1 MGLADLLAW
10 LQGPPRCYLCL
21 GRCGKGMLCQVCRE
35 SLPGPRAACKRC
47 GRRLARP
54 ASACGVCLS
63 RPPPYELLCCPMDY
77 RFPVDQLIQAL
88 KFNADL
94 VAGSLLARLLLEQLT
109 GREDPLPLAILPI
122 PLHPKRQRSRG
133 FNQSSEIARHLG
145 KALSLPVLEDCLER
159 WRHDPPQST
168 LGALQRRRNVKGAYR
183 LRRRKGPLP
192 QRIALVDDVVTTGA
206 TVDAA
211 TRVLKSAGVCQVEVW
226 AVARATGPAGA

>member
-1 MGLADLLAW
+1 M
-10 LQGPPRCYLCL
+10 
-21 GRCGKGMLCQVCRE
+21 E
-35 SLPGPRAACKRC
+35 
-47 GRRLARP
+47 
-54 ASACGVCLS
+54 
-63 RPPPYELLCCPMDY
+63 Y

-94 VAGSLLARLLLEQLT
+94 VAGGLLAGLLLEQLL
-109 GREDPLPLAILPI
+109 GREDALPLAILPI

-145 KALSLPVLEDCLER
+145 KALSLPVLEDRLER

-168 LGALQRRRNVKGAYR
+168 LGALQRRRNVRGAYR
-183 LRRRKGPLP
+183 LRSRKGPLP
-192 QRIALVDDVVTTGA
+192 EAIALVDDVVTTGS

-211 TRVLKSAGVCQVEVW
+211 TRVLKSAGVRRVEVW